1 MLFFNLIKEQ
11 FTEIFFRSLYDLR
24 SFLLISDK
32 LSVRFDID
40 ACINLQLSTSFN
52 MYVISL
58 PFSFII
64 LSGAEKVIY
73 FSMFSPKQS
82 RLPLNSSD
90 NSLIM
95 K

>member
-11 FTEIFFRSLYDLR
+11 FTEIFFRSLHDLR

-40 ACINLQLSTSFN
+40 ACINLQLSINFN
-52 MYVISL
+52 FYVISL
-58 PFSFII
+58 PFSFI

-82 RLPLNSSD
+82 ILPLNSSD

>member
-11 FTEIFFRSLYDLR
+11 FTEIFFRSLHDLH

-32 LSVRFDID
+32 LSIRFDIE
-40 ACINLQLSTSFN
+40 ACINLQLSINFN
-52 MYVISL
+52 FYVISL

-64 LSGAEKVIY
+64 LSGAEKVTH

-82 RLPLNSSD
+82 ILPLNS
-90 NSLIM
+90 
-95 K
+95 